1 MSAVLQIDD
10 PVKYKEIINTL
21 TLIPVDKEAEQKKK
35 WNFKSNISVKP
46 KDPIHMYIL
55 DYVENKLYLRV
66 PFRFAC
72 GYLGKLANR
81 DREYPSIDYDF
92 KIALRPH
99 QHSIVQEAYLQLYSC
114 ATTSLNIY
122 TGGGKTIMSA
132 YLISQAKCIACVL
145 INLQSLISSWYNTF
159 TICFPDLKDR
169 IWIVGQG
176 EMPDNVAIIICMDER
191 ISKIPDD
198 IRKQIGCMVVDEAH
212 LFATQSKVRT
222 LLTLEP
228 KYVII
233 CTATLERNDGMEVM
247 IHSIAGKHC
256 VTRYSEKPF
265 RLFRLNTK
273 IRIPETLGT
282 MGLNY
287 GEFIKEQANTLE
299 RNLIAANIIHGNPD
313 HKYMIYCKTKEH
325 VENLST
331 LFKHYGMEYDTLY
344 GTKKK
349 LSEKK
354 ILLFSISKAG
364 TGFDLSAYLG
374 EVFSGVPPDVL
385 ILMSSMK
392 SANKLTQVLG
402 RVLRSDNPTFIYL
415 VDNNNV
421 VKRHYKEAETLY
433 KVAKASII
441 EVDYDSATP
450 GGGIKLD

>member
-10 PVKYKEIINTL
+10 QVKCKQIIDIL
-21 TLIPVDKEAEQKKK
+21 TLIPVDKEAEARKK
-35 WNFKSNISVKP
+35 WNFKSKIPVKP
-46 KDPIHMYIL
+46 KEAIPMYVL
-55 DYVENKLYLRV
+55 DYINGKVYLRV

-81 DREYPSIDYDF
+81 DREYPTVSYDF
-92 KIALRPH
+92 KVSLRPH
-99 QHSIVQEAYLQLYSC
+99 QHSIVQEAYMQLYSC

-132 YLISQAKCIACVL
+132 YLISQTKCIACVI
-145 INLQSLISSWYNTF
+145 INLQSLIASWYNTF
-159 TICFPDLKDR
+159 TMCFPDMKDK

-176 EMPDNVAIIICMDER
+176 EMPDDVALIICMDER
-191 ISKIPDD
+191 ITRIPED
-198 IRKQIGCMVVDEAH
+198 IRKQIGTMVIDEAH
-212 LFATQSKVRT
+212 LFATQSKVKT

-228 KYVII
+228 KYVIV

-247 IHSIAGKHC
+247 IHSIVGKHC

-265 RLFRLNTK
+265 KLYRLNTGM
-273 IRIPETLGT
+273 RIPETLGT

-287 GEFIKEQANTLE
+287 GEFVNEQASMME
-299 RNLIAANIIHGNPD
+299 RNVIAANIIHGNPG
-313 HKYMIYCKTKEH
+313 HKFMIYCKTKEH
-325 VENLST
+325 VET
-331 LFKHYGMEYDTLY
+331 LGEMFKHYGMKYDTLY
-344 GTKKK
+344 GNKKK
-349 LSEKK
+349 LSEKN

-364 TGFDLSAYLG
+364 TGFDLAAYLG
-374 EVFSGVPPDVL
+374 DVFSGVPPDVL

-421 VKRHYKEAETLY
+421 VKRHYKEAERIY
-433 KVAKASII
+433 KEAKAEIF
-441 EVDYDSATP
+441 EVDYDSSLA
-450 GGGIKLD
+450 GGGIKLN

>member
-1 MSAVLQIDD
+1 MATVLQIDD
-10 PVKYKEIINTL
+10 AKCKELIKIL
-21 TLIPVDKEAEQKKK
+21 TLVPVDKEAEQRKK
-35 WNFKSNISVKP
+35 WNFKSKIPTKP
-46 KDPIHMYIL
+46 KEVIPMYII
-55 DYVENKLYLRV
+55 DYIDGKIYLRV
-66 PFRFAC
+66 PFRFGC

-81 DREYPSIDYDF
+81 DREYPTIDYTF
-92 KIALRPH
+92 KVELRPH
-99 QHSIVQEAYLQLYSC
+99 QHSIVQEAYMQLYNC

-132 YLISQAKCIACVL
+132 YLIAQTKCVACVI
-145 INLQSLISSWYNTF
+145 INLQSLIASWYNTF
-159 TICFPDLKDR
+159 TMCFPDLKDR

-176 EMPDNVAIIICMDER
+176 DIPDDVALIICMDER
-191 ISKIPDD
+191 IVKIPEY
-198 IRKQIGCMVVDEAH
+198 IRSQIGCMIVDEAH
-212 LFATQSKVRT
+212 LFATQSKVRP

-233 CTATLERNDGMEVM
+233 CTATLERNDGMEIM

-265 RLFRLNTK
+265 KLYRLNTGM
-273 IRIPETLGT
+273 RIPETLGT

-287 GEFIKEQANTLE
+287 GEFVNEQANMME
-299 RNLIAANIIHGNPD
+299 RNLIAVNIVHGNPT

-325 VENLST
+325 VQNLSMM
-331 LFKHYGMEYDTLY
+331 FDHYKMEYDTLY

-349 LSEKK
+349 LSEKR

-374 EVFSGVPPDVL
+374 DVFSGVPPDVL

-421 VKRHYKEAETLY
+421 VKRHYKEAEKIY
-433 KVAKASII
+433 KEAKAEIY
-441 EVDYDSATP
+441 EVDYDSSVA
-450 GGGIKLD
+450 GGGIKF